1 LAVKYFK
8 LSLVLSSASQITMS
22 AANDH
27 MMGICQMSKLK
38 GSGDRIPWRCSRH

>member
-8 LSLVLSSASQITMS
+8 LLLVLSSPLLITMS

-27 MMGICQMSKLK
+27 MMGICQLSKLK
-38 GSGDRIPWRCSRH
+38 GTGDHIPRGCSRH